1 MQKQWVFTAITFLIG
16 FMLAIQFQS
25 TNEPDIRDTRD
36 IRELRN
42 ELIAEQEKRQ
52 QLTIEIHK
60 AENLL
65 NKYNELIE
73 NDEDDVIDVI
83 SEQIQE
89 LREEIGLEEKTGKGL
104 LITVETIEN
113 GPFFGFERRIPPPAV
128 FRQLINELNIYGA
141 KHIAIENERIIATS
155 AFRDVNEIT
164 YVNSRRLPPPPIEI
178 KVLADNPEVLKN
190 HMIVSDAVEYF
201 EINGFS
207 LTFETKNKLTLPA
220 YEQTIRVRFMEK
232 AEEG

>member
-104 LITVETIEN
+104 LITVETIET